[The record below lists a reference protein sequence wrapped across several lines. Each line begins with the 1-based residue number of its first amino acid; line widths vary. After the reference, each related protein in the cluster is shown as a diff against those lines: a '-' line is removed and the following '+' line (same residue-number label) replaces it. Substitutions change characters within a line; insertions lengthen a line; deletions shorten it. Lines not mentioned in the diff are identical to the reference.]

1 MLDFPKPVMRLTELT
16 AMGFPE
22 EYLRRAYGDKN
33 QNFATK
39 INPAKSNSPILFDT
53 DGLKKWWIRQIEA
66 QVKAMSRGHER

>member
-39 INPAKSNSPILFDT
+39 IKDRKS
-53 DGLKKWWIRQIEA
+53 
-66 QVKAMSRGHER
+66 VV